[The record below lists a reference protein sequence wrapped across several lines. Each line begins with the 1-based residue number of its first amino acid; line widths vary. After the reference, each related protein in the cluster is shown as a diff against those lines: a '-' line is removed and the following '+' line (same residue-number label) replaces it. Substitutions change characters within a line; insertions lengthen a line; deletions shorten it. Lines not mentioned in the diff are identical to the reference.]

1 MEKENTVLELDTSDL
16 LDYTVEQVTCTNCIE
31 GLCPARTPSTCDGVE
46 FILCG
51 AKKDSQPV
59 LAAYTERTGIEL
71 HIERP
76 C

>member
-1 MEKENTVLELDTSDL
+1 MENDNLALKLTMGDMGALTVRD
-16 LDYTVEQVTCTNCIE
+16 VVCTNCIE
-31 GLCPARTPSTCDGVE
+31 GFCPARTPATLATEE

-51 AKKDSQPV
+51 AKKQSQPV
-59 LAAYTERTGIEL
+59 IAAYQKRTGIEL

>member
-1 MEKENTVLELDTSDL
+1 MDDEKSVLELDPSDL
-16 LDYTVEQVTCTNCIE
+16 LAYTVEQVTCTNCIE
-31 GLCPARTPSTCDGVE
+31 GFCPARTPSSCDGEE